1 MTKVLLQMGDNDDIA
16 DANQHQKKFV
26 SLCDNTGKNFL
37 HRHFG
42 YYYLPTCMFQVIRF
56 AIATAP
62 KLLNQRD
69 MMGNTPLGIA
79 VAKARN
85 TKFPTVDR
93 KEEYRLIK
101 LLVYCLE
108 FYARDRIGDPQP
120 VNANVLSQG
129 AEDDYSRS
137 EIMDEDYEPYIDIA
151 ARRNVFQTACL
162 LPPYLCTLD
171 LIRYLLD
178 PSTSALEASERST
191 HNPLI
196 DVATE
201 VDVHG
206 NTALHLFVSNKCWSG
221 GSFIN
226 ADIEQRVIESILDR
240 NGAAI
245 FTVNG
250 DNMLPLQ
257 LAMQSGRRRAV
268 TALVSLTPRMA
279 LRVDDMN
286 DPKLFVQLLN
296 LISQAH
302 QHGNTFVSLP
312 RGVILTTLFLLL
324 RDRPEIMS
332 HY

>member
-1 MTKVLLQMGDNDDIA
+1 M
-16 DANQHQKKFV
+16 
-26 SLCDNTGKNFL
+26 
-37 HRHFG
+37 
-42 YYYLPTCMFQVIRF
+42 
-56 AIATAP
+56 
-62 KLLNQRD
+62 
-69 MMGNTPLGIA
+69 
-79 VAKARN
+79 
-85 TKFPTVDR
+85 
-93 KEEYRLIK
+93 
-101 LLVYCLE
+101 
-108 FYARDRIGDPQP
+108 
-120 VNANVLSQG
+120 LSQG

-206 NTALHLFVSNKCWSG
+206 NAALHLFVSNKCWSG

-257 LAMQSGRRRAV
+257 LAMQAGRRRAV
-268 TALVSLTPRMA
+268 TALVSLTPRMS